1 MDCILSGRSDREDPS
16 LGVAVDCIPTGP
28 SDREDPSLGVAVD
41 SIPPGPPDVVDSS
54 LGLTG
59 GGLLGWG
66 HPSQGS
72 LVDVERAVIIEGG
85 R

>member
-1 MDCILSGRSDREDPS
+1 M
-16 LGVAVDCIPTGP
+16 DCIPTGR
-28 SDREDPSLGVAVD
+28 SDMEDPSLGVAVD

-59 GGLLGWG
+59 GGLRGRGL
-66 HPSQGS
+66 PSQGS

>member
-1 MDCILSGRSDREDPS
+1 MEDPSSGATEDPS
-16 LGVAVDCIPTGP
+16 LG
-28 SDREDPSLGVAVD
+28 
-41 SIPPGPPDVVDSS
+41 
-54 LGLTG
+54 LTD

-66 HPSQGS
+66 LPSQGS